1 MGINTIE
8 GSTNMATP
16 IFYHPDQAVEHDF
29 ISTNKIPEFVRQS
42 GRFPVQPP
50 DLAAAALYVAHDRGY
65 VAGVMDGT
73 TPNGFGTTDPA
84 LARYALASVASFTG
98 AVEHV
103 LQGRDPV
110 ACSAS
115 QGFHHAH
122 WSDGFGY
129 CTFNGLMVA
138 AAQQLQKGAV
148 DRVLIIDGDG
158 HYGDGTADIIE
169 LLGYEDRVVNVG
181 SETMHGLVD
190 EFNRSQW
197 YEYFRGLIEQHR
209 PGIIMYQAGA
219 DAWKKDPYEVGY
231 LSILG
236 LMKRDRALFRAAEE
250 AGIPLAWNLA
260 GGYSEPMQT
269 VIELHMNTLTA
280 SDEVYYGGP

>member
-1 MGINTIE
+1 
-8 GSTNMATP
+8 MATP

-29 ISTNKIPEFVRQS
+29 ISTNKIPTFVQQS

-50 DLAAAALYVAHDRGY
+50 DLEVAALYAAHDRGY
-65 VAGVMDGT
+65 VTGVMDGT
-73 TPNGFGTTDPA
+73 TPNGFGSKDLE
-84 LARYALASVASFTG
+84 LARYALASVASFDA
-98 AVEHV
+98 AVDHV

-122 WSDGFGY
+122 WDEGFGY

-138 AAQQLQKGAV
+138 AARQLQKGAV
-148 DRVLIIDGDG
+148 DKVLIVDGDG
-158 HYGDGTADIIE
+158 HYGDGTVDIIGV
-169 LLGYEDRVVNVG
+169 LGLEDRVVNVG

-190 EFNRSQW
+190 GFTRLQW
-197 YEYFRGLIEQHR
+197 YRYFEGLIAQHR

-219 DAWKKDPYEVGY
+219 DAWERDPYDVGY

-236 LMKRDRALFRAAEE
+236 MINRDRALFRAAEE

-260 GGYSEPMQT
+260 GGYSEPMQN
-269 VIELHMNTLTA
+269 VIEIHMNTLVA
-280 SDEVYYGGP
+280 SDEVYYGRP